1 MTGSVRFQAIEGR
14 AVREQISKK
23 LRFEVFK
30 RDQFRCVYCGAVPGE
45 DVLLEVDHVHP
56 VADGGRN
63 EMDNLVT
70 SCFACNRGKG
80 VRLLT
85 TVPQS
90 LEEKAAETAEREAQI
105 RAYYEILEAK
115 KQRKD
120 DELWSIA
127 DVYMQRYGD
136 EDILRSRLASIRT
149 FLDRLDY
156 YEVLEAME
164 IATNKMYSK
173 APAFNYFCG
182 ICWRKIKRANG
193 EDV

>member
-1 MTGSVRFQAIEGR
+1 M
-14 AVREQISKK
+14 REAISKK

-30 RDQFRCVYCGAVPGE
+30 RDGFCCVYCGAHPSDTV
-45 DVLLEVDHVHP
+45 VLEVDHVHP
-56 VADGGRN
+56 VADGGTN
-63 EMDNLVT
+63 EIDNLVT
-70 SCFACNRGKG
+70 ACFDCNRGKG
-80 VRLLT
+80 ARLLSV
-85 TVPQS
+85 VPQS
-90 LEEKAAETAEREAQI
+90 LEEKAIETAEREAQI

-127 DVYMQRYGD
+127 DIYMQRYGD
-136 EDILRSRLASIRT
+136 DSILRTRLASIRT
-149 FLDRLDY
+149 FLSRLDY
-156 YEVLEAME
+156 YEVQEAME
-164 IATNKMYSK
+164 IATSKMYSK

>member
-1 MTGSVRFQAIEGR
+1 M
-14 AVREQISKK
+14 RESLSKK
-23 LRFEVFK
+23 LRFDVFK
-30 RDQFRCVYCGAVPGE
+30 RDGFACVYCGTHPSEAVI
-45 DVLLEVDHVHP
+45 LEVDHVHP
-56 VADGGRN
+56 VIEGGTN
-63 EMDNLVT
+63 EIDNLVT
-70 SCFACNRGKG
+70 ACFDCNRGKG
-80 VRLLT
+80 KHLLS

-90 LEEKAAETAEREAQI
+90 LEEKAMQTAEREAQI

-127 DVYMQRYGD
+127 DIYIQRYGD
-136 EDILRSRLASIRT
+136 DGIQRSRLASIRT

-164 IATNKMYSK
+164 LATNKMYSK

>member
-1 MTGSVRFQAIEGR
+1 M
-14 AVREQISKK
+14 REPLSKK
-23 LRFEVFK
+23 LRFDVFK
-30 RDQFRCVYCGAVPGE
+30 RDGFACVYCGTHPSE
-45 DVLLEVDHVHP
+45 TTILEVDHVHP
-56 VADGGRN
+56 VIEGGTN
-63 EMDNLVT
+63 EIDNLVT
-70 SCFACNRGKG
+70 ACFDCNRGKG
-80 VRLLT
+80 KHLLST
-85 TVPQS
+85 IPQS
-90 LEEKAAETAEREAQI
+90 LEEKALQTAEREAQI

-127 DVYMQRYGD
+127 DIYMQRYGD

-164 IATNKMYSK
+164 LATNKMYSK